1 MHIDFQTDDGTGRC
15 SLAARPGPADS
26 PLPVTVL
33 LLDAAPLTIDP
44 DRVAVAGAIL
54 FADHSGGELTFAQPI
69 SEAVADA
76 VYTAMGLRVTHA
88 VASAAQ
94 GPQPASSAPH
104 TQATTLSVDAS
115 TSLDDPTPGI
125 DRTRLRLV
133 PGERFQGAL
142 YGVKE
147 AMIASNA
154 WLLATYLDPA
164 RVHLAAG
171 ILFAHDFLAQSIEID
186 GALGTSA
193 PIPAEVQ
200 QLCAAVGLDLR

>member
-15 SLAARPGPADS
+15 SLAARSEATDRA
-26 PLPVTVL
+26 LPVAAL

-54 FADHSGGELTFAQPI
+54 FADHSGGELSVSQPI

-76 VYTAMGLRVTHA
+76 VYTSMGLRVTHA
-88 VASAAQ
+88 VASAER
-94 GPQPASSAPH
+94 GPQPASPAPP

-115 TSLDDPTPGI
+115 TSLGDPTPGI

-147 AMIASNA
+147 AVIASNA

-171 ILFAHDFLAQSIEID
+171 ILFAHDFLARGIEID
-186 GALGTSA
+186 EALGTSA
-193 PIPAEVQ
+193 AMPAGAQ

>member
-15 SLAARPGPADS
+15 SLAARPGPADR
-26 PLPVTVL
+26 PLPVTAL

-44 DRVAVAGAIL
+44 DRVAVAGAVL
-54 FADHSGGELTFAQPI
+54 FGDHSGGELSFAQPI

-76 VYTAMGLRVTHA
+76 LYSGMGHRVTHA

-94 GPQPASSAPH
+94 GPEPTSPAPP

-115 TSLDDPTPGI
+115 TGLGDPTPGI
-125 DRTRLRLV
+125 DRTRLCLV

-147 AMIASNA
+147 AVIASNA

-171 ILFAHDFLAQSIEID
+171 ILFAHDFLAQGIEID

-193 PIPAEVQ
+193 AMSAEVQ
-200 QLCAAVGLDLR
+200 QLCAAVGLELR